1 MLLTDYDINKKNNN
15 GMSYIHFSV
24 MYKNEKVTTLLLEL
38 GIVAGI
44 LLLVLLISFANK
56 MNQNSER

>member
-1 MLLTDYDINKKNNN
+1 M
-15 GMSYIHFSV
+15 H
-24 MYKNEKVTTLLLEL
+24 LLLEL

-56 MNQNSER
+56 MNQKSER

>member
-1 MLLTDYDINKKNNN
+1 M
-15 GMSYIHFSV
+15 H
-24 MYKNEKVTTLLLEL
+24 LLLEL